1 VHYARASVPPRCQR
15 PPRTSQV
22 RCRSI
27 VTVASVHVRPTPSFA
42 AQTLFFVAAALVM
55 LGNYYVYDA
64 IGPVAELLT
73 QQLHFS
79 DTQIGS
85 LNAIY
90 SLPNIFLV
98 LIGGVL
104 VDRFSARV
112 MVVATTAIC
121 LVGAVV
127 TAIGVQFPVMAL
139 GRLLFGIG
147 AETLVVAVLVALAQ
161 WFTGRYFALQ
171 LALNLSLARLG
182 SYLADRSP
190 SFAKGLYEQGWQAPM
205 WLAVGFAAL
214 SFAGALLYFYVDRR
228 EAPRGTL
235 ATPPP
240 PERID
245 WSHLL
250 RFPGGYWL
258 LVATCVAFYSVIFPF
273 RSTFAIKYLQ
283 EAQGLSLE
291 QASTLNSY
299 VFLAAAFATP
309 LFGLMLDRLGRNAL
323 LLAVGALLLPLSFLV
338 LGTVPGGAGF
348 STALLGLSFAFL
360 PAVLWPT
367 VPRYAAPEQLGTA
380 YGLMTTLQ
388 NAGLFA
394 ANLAAGH
401 INDVSGAS
409 AANPGGYGPM
419 LWFFGILSL
428 VAFACT
434 LLLWL
439 SDQRRAA
446 PAPA

>member
-1 VHYARASVPPRCQR
+1 VSATP
-15 PPRTSQV
+15 
-22 RCRSI
+22 
-27 VTVASVHVRPTPSFA
+27 VTVRPTPSLG
-42 AQTLFFVAAALVM
+42 AQALFFVSAALVM
-55 LGNYYVYDA
+55 LGNYYGYDS
-64 IGPVAELLT
+64 IGPVAEQLA

-79 DTQIGS
+79 DTQIGT

-98 LIGGVL
+98 LVGGVL

-121 LVGAVV
+121 LVGAVL
-127 TAIGVQFPVMAL
+127 TALGEHFPVMAA

-147 AETLVVAVLVALAQ
+147 SETLVVAVLVALAQ

-190 SFAKGLYEQGWQAPM
+190 TFAKHLYEQGWQAPL

-214 SFAGALLYFYVDRR
+214 SFAAAVLYFYVDRR
-228 EAPRGTL
+228 QATRGTL
-235 ATPPP
+235 ALAPR

-245 WSHLL
+245 WGHLL
-250 RFPGGYWL
+250 RFPAGYWL
-258 LVATCVAFYSVIFPF
+258 LVGTCVAFYSVIFPF

-291 QASTLNSY
+291 QAGTLNSY

-309 LFGLMLDRLGRNAL
+309 LFGLLLDRTGRNAL
-323 LLAVGALLLPLSFLV
+323 LLAAGAVLLPLSFLV
-338 LGTVPGGAGF
+338 LGAMPGSAAI
-348 STALLGLSFAFL
+348 STALLGLSFSFL

-394 ANLAAGH
+394 ANLAAGY

-409 AANPGGYGPM
+409 ASNPGGYAPM
-419 LWFFGILSL
+419 LWFFGFLSV
-428 VAFACT
+428 VAFFCT
-434 LLLWL
+434 VALWL
-439 SDQRRAA
+439 SDQRKSA

>member
-1 VHYARASVPPRCQR
+1 MNAAA
-15 PPRTSQV
+15 
-22 RCRSI
+22 
-27 VTVASVHVRPTPSFA
+27 VTARPTPSRG
-42 AQTLFFVAAALVM
+42 AQALFFVSAALVM
-55 LGNYYVYDA
+55 LGNYYGYDS
-64 IGPVAELLT
+64 IGPVAEQLA

-79 DTQIGS
+79 DTQIGT

-98 LIGGVL
+98 LVGGVL

-112 MVVATTAIC
+112 MVLATTAIC
-121 LVGAVV
+121 LVGAVL
-127 TAIGVQFPVMAL
+127 TALGEHFPVMAA

-147 AETLVVAVLVALAQ
+147 SETLVVAVLVALAQ

-190 SFAKGLYEQGWQAPM
+190 TFAKHLYEQGWQAPL

-214 SFAGALLYFYVDRR
+214 SFAAAVLYFYVDRR
-228 EAPRGTL
+228 QAARGTL
-235 ATPPP
+235 AMAPR

-250 RFPGGYWL
+250 RFPAGYWL
-258 LVATCVAFYSVIFPF
+258 LVGTCVAFYSVIFPF

-291 QASTLNSY
+291 QAGTLNSY

-309 LFGLMLDRLGRNAL
+309 LFGLLLDRTGRNAL
-323 LLAVGALLLPLSFLV
+323 LLAAGAVLLPLSFLV
-338 LGTVPGGAGF
+338 LGAMPGSAAI
-348 STALLGLSFAFL
+348 STALLGLSFSFL

-394 ANLAAGH
+394 ANLAAGY

-409 AANPGGYGPM
+409 ASNPGGYAPM
-419 LWFFGILSL
+419 LWFFGFLSV
-428 VAFACT
+428 VAFFCT
-434 LLLWL
+434 VALWL
-439 SDQRRAA
+439 SDQRKSA

>member
-1 VHYARASVPPRCQR
+1 MSAAP
-15 PPRTSQV
+15 
-22 RCRSI
+22 
-27 VTVASVHVRPTPSFA
+27 VARPTPSLG
-42 AQTLFFVAAALVM
+42 AQALFFVSAALVM
-55 LGNYYVYDA
+55 LGNYYGYDS
-64 IGPVAELLT
+64 IGPVAELLA
-73 QQLHFS
+73 QQLHFN
-79 DTQIGS
+79 DTQIGT

-98 LIGGVL
+98 VVGGVL

-112 MVVATTAIC
+112 MVLATTAIC
-121 LVGAVV
+121 LVGAVL
-127 TAIGVQFPVMAL
+127 TALGEHFTVMAA

-147 AETLVVAVLVALAQ
+147 SETLVVAVLVALAQ

-171 LALNLSLARLG
+171 LALNISLARLG

-190 SFAKGLYEQGWQAPM
+190 TFARHLYEQGWQPPL
-205 WLAVGFAAL
+205 WLAVGFAGL
-214 SFAGALLYFYVDRR
+214 SFAAAVLYFYVDRR
-228 EAPRGTL
+228 QAARGTL
-235 ATPPP
+235 AMAPR

-250 RFPGGYWL
+250 RFPAGYWL
-258 LVATCVAFYSVIFPF
+258 LVGTCVAFYSVIFPF

-291 QASTLNSY
+291 QAGTLNSY

-309 LFGLMLDRLGRNAL
+309 VFGLLLDRTGRNAL
-323 LLAVGALLLPLSFLV
+323 LLAAGAVLLPLSFLV
-338 LGTVPGGAGF
+338 LGAMPGSAAV
-348 STALLGLSFAFL
+348 STALLGLSFSFL

-394 ANLAAGH
+394 ANLAAGY

-409 AANPGGYGPM
+409 ASNPGGYAPM
-419 LWFFGILSL
+419 LWFFGFLSV
-428 VAFACT
+428 VAFLCT
-434 LLLWL
+434 GALWL
-439 SDQRRAA
+439 SDQRKSA